1 MKTLQEFRP
10 SHKNVISNGK
20 AKKVRVAR
28 KVRKG
33 KKGSSSFTPSGNL
46 TNIALALCA
55 VLMGFGQYKKS
66 SEVAKLKEANASL
79 TKEITALQM
88 NSMKYMADKKI
99 QEISK
104 ETYKSKVA
112 HVDSLNAIIAKSKVE
127 LAKANL
133 EIDKLKNLK
142 MSELQYKTKLAQIE
156 NEYQKRLDAHNRA
169 STETIT
175 RMGRK
180 MMAEVDSTKT
190 REPASATRHV
200 VQFKGSKPVNARV
213 LTNQK
218 TTIESDEWRSNNMEL

>member
-10 SHKNVISNGK
+10 THKNVISNGK
-20 AKKVRVAR
+20 AKKVRVAS
-28 KVRKG
+28 KNKKKA
-33 KKGSSSFTPSGNL
+33 KKGSSSLNL
-46 TNIALALCA
+46 TNVALALCA
-55 VLMGFGQYKKS
+55 VLMGVGQYKKS
-66 SEVAKLKEANASL
+66 SEVAQLKEANVSL
-79 TKEITALQM
+79 TKEIADLQM

-104 ETYKSKVA
+104 ETLKSKVA
-112 HVDSLNAIIAKSKVE
+112 HVDSLNAIIAKSKVD

-142 MSELQYKTKLAQIE
+142 MSELEYKTQLAQIE

-180 MMAEVDSTKT
+180 MMAEVDSAGLKT
-190 REPASATRHV
+190 RAPASATRHV
-200 VQFKGSKPVNARV
+200 VQFKGNKPVNARV

-218 TTIESDEWRSNNMEL
+218 GAVESDEWRSNNMEF